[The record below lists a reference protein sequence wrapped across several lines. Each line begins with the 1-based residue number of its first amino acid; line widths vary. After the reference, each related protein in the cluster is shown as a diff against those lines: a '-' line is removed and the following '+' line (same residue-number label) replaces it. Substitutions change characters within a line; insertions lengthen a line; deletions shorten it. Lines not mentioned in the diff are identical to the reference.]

1 MNEVSI
7 NFGGLIGVSTLTF
20 WGIVL
25 LYIHYKH
32 KKRIKK
38 IQEDLL
44 WSESR
49 RRRRQQDRIDR
60 QWNEVNGMW
69 LDGMT
74 MEEGSNWYWQRGR
87 RPAIIPY
94 DEIRPKTD
102 KLSPKKKKITHK
114 MDMT

>member
-7 NFGGLIGVSTLTF
+7 NFGGLIGVSALTF

-32 KKRIKK
+32 KRNIKRINKK
-38 IQEDLL
+38 IEERVNRPLD
-44 WSESR
+44 EH
-49 RRRRQQDRIDR
+49 DR
-60 QWNEVNGMW
+60 
-69 LDGMT
+69 MT
-74 MEEGSNWYWQRGR
+74 MEEQVNQYWQTVR
-87 RPAIIPY
+87 RSAIIPY

-102 KLSPKKKKITHK
+102 KLSPKKKMITHK